1 MHRCG
6 IAHRD
11 VKPNNV
17 MLTGAGDV
25 KLGDLGL
32 AIQLGPDP
40 AGGGAA
46 GSGGAAPWPRDNV
59 GTRGYQAP
67 EIVARAPHGFPVDVW
82 ATGADDVSLS
92 PRAPR
97 ARAPRARLSRM
108 KLRPRISRPARSAP
122 SPGATIGELALGRGA
137 PLAFADKVRVSY
149 YYSSTTTDL

>member
-1 MHRCG
+1 MLAVQDMHRCG

-46 GSGGAAPWPRDNV
+46 GNGGAAPWPRDNV

-82 ATGADDVSLS
+82 ATGA
-92 PRAPR
+92 
-97 ARAPRARLSRM
+97 
-108 KLRPRISRPARSAP
+108 
-122 SPGATIGELALGRGA
+122 TIGELALGRGA

>member
-40 AGGGAA
+40 AGSAGGA
-46 GSGGAAPWPRDNV
+46 GGGAREPWPRDNV

-82 ATGADDVSLS
+82 ATGARTTTPRSL
-92 PRAPR
+92 A
-97 ARAPRARLSRM
+97 ARARLADEAEA
-108 KLRPRISRPARSAP
+108 PRLARR
-122 SPGATIGELALGRGA
+122 ALP
-137 PLAFADKVRVSY
+137 PLPQA
-149 YYSSTTTDL
+149 